1 MNKKYLRE
9 LMNNDL
15 SPLIEDTGIDFYD
28 VEYSNQNGKNILTF
42 YIEKDEGLISI
53 DDCELINNRITD
65 KLDEIDPISDP
76 YYLEI
81 ASVDI
86 TTPFTRDKD
95 FKLSCPSCGANFR
108 KSLPTAVFSIND
120 KDFLEKI
127 GLIECPSCKKIF
139 KLNYRYVYTDND
151 KKLMFVN
158 DPKFN
163 QKRNQLAFKSS
174 LKILDKFNKNK
185 ASDFLIRMCQD
196 DNDLKEKISIFND
209 GKIDNIVEIMKLVL
223 IQSPDFKFNKD
234 DILKIYYKDD
244 EFIINSKKGK
254 FKMPFISDLYETLYE
269 KYIPFIDI
277 KNTEVIDQIWAR
289 KIVKEI

>member
-95 FKLSCPSCGANFR
+95 FKKNLGNVVIVNLYQKLDNKKEF
-108 KSLPTAVFSIND
+108 KGIL
-120 KDFLEKI
+120 KDFNNQEISLELEKNQI
-127 GLIECPSCKKIF
+127 KIERSNISSI
-139 KLNYRYVYTDND
+139 KL
-151 KKLMFVN
+151 
-158 DPKFN
+158 
-163 QKRNQLAFKSS
+163 S
-174 LKILDKFNKNK
+174 LFD
-185 ASDFLIRMCQD
+185 
-196 DNDLKEKISIFND
+196 
-209 GKIDNIVEIMKLVL
+209 
-223 IQSPDFKFNKD
+223 
-234 DILKIYYKDD
+234 
-244 EFIINSKKGK
+244 
-254 FKMPFISDLYETLYE
+254 
-269 KYIPFIDI
+269 
-277 KNTEVIDQIWAR
+277 W
-289 KIVKEI
+289 

>member
-86 TTPFTRDKD
+86 TAPFTRDKD
-95 FKLSCPSCGANFR
+95 FKKNLGNVVIVNLYQKLESKKEFKGI
-108 KSLPTAVFSIND
+108 L
-120 KDFLEKI
+120 KDFNDHEISLDLEKNQI
-127 GLIECPSCKKIF
+127 KIERSNISSI
-139 KLNYRYVYTDND
+139 KL
-151 KKLMFVN
+151 
-158 DPKFN
+158 
-163 QKRNQLAFKSS
+163 S
-174 LKILDKFNKNK
+174 LFD
-185 ASDFLIRMCQD
+185 
-196 DNDLKEKISIFND
+196 
-209 GKIDNIVEIMKLVL
+209 
-223 IQSPDFKFNKD
+223 
-234 DILKIYYKDD
+234 
-244 EFIINSKKGK
+244 
-254 FKMPFISDLYETLYE
+254 
-269 KYIPFIDI
+269 
-277 KNTEVIDQIWAR
+277 W
-289 KIVKEI
+289 

>member
-95 FKLSCPSCGANFR
+95 FKKNLGNVVIVNLYQILDNKKEF
-108 KSLPTAVFSIND
+108 KGIL
-120 KDFLEKI
+120 KDFNNQEISLELEKNQI
-127 GLIECPSCKKIF
+127 KIERSNISSI
-139 KLNYRYVYTDND
+139 KL
-151 KKLMFVN
+151 
-158 DPKFN
+158 
-163 QKRNQLAFKSS
+163 S
-174 LKILDKFNKNK
+174 LFD
-185 ASDFLIRMCQD
+185 
-196 DNDLKEKISIFND
+196 
-209 GKIDNIVEIMKLVL
+209 
-223 IQSPDFKFNKD
+223 
-234 DILKIYYKDD
+234 
-244 EFIINSKKGK
+244 
-254 FKMPFISDLYETLYE
+254 
-269 KYIPFIDI
+269 
-277 KNTEVIDQIWAR
+277 
-289 KIVKEI
+289 

>member
-95 FKLSCPSCGANFR
+95 FKKNLGNVVIVNLFQ
-108 KSLPTAVFSIND
+108 KLDNKKEFKGIL
-120 KDFLEKI
+120 KDFNNQEISLELEKNQI
-127 GLIECPSCKKIF
+127 KIERSNISSI
-139 KLNYRYVYTDND
+139 KL
-151 KKLMFVN
+151 
-158 DPKFN
+158 
-163 QKRNQLAFKSS
+163 S
-174 LKILDKFNKNK
+174 LFD
-185 ASDFLIRMCQD
+185 
-196 DNDLKEKISIFND
+196 
-209 GKIDNIVEIMKLVL
+209 
-223 IQSPDFKFNKD
+223 
-234 DILKIYYKDD
+234 
-244 EFIINSKKGK
+244 
-254 FKMPFISDLYETLYE
+254 
-269 KYIPFIDI
+269 
-277 KNTEVIDQIWAR
+277 
-289 KIVKEI
+289 

>member
-42 YIEKDEGLISI
+42 YIEKNEGLISI

-95 FKLSCPSCGANFR
+95 FKKNLGNVVIVNLYQKLDSKKEFKGILKDVNDQEI
-108 KSLPTAVFSIND
+108 SLE
-120 KDFLEKI
+120 LEKNQI
-127 GLIECPSCKKIF
+127 KIERSNISSI
-139 KLNYRYVYTDND
+139 KL
-151 KKLMFVN
+151 
-158 DPKFN
+158 
-163 QKRNQLAFKSS
+163 S
-174 LKILDKFNKNK
+174 LFD
-185 ASDFLIRMCQD
+185 
-196 DNDLKEKISIFND
+196 
-209 GKIDNIVEIMKLVL
+209 
-223 IQSPDFKFNKD
+223 
-234 DILKIYYKDD
+234 
-244 EFIINSKKGK
+244 
-254 FKMPFISDLYETLYE
+254 
-269 KYIPFIDI
+269 
-277 KNTEVIDQIWAR
+277 
-289 KIVKEI
+289 

>member
-15 SPLIEDTGIDFYD
+15 SPLIEGTGIDFYD

-95 FKLSCPSCGANFR
+95 FKKNLGNVVIVNLYQKLDSKKEFKGI
-108 KSLPTAVFSIND
+108 L
-120 KDFLEKI
+120 KDFNDQEISLELEKNQI
-127 GLIECPSCKKIF
+127 KIERSNISSI
-139 KLNYRYVYTDND
+139 KL
-151 KKLMFVN
+151 
-158 DPKFN
+158 
-163 QKRNQLAFKSS
+163 S
-174 LKILDKFNKNK
+174 LFD
-185 ASDFLIRMCQD
+185 
-196 DNDLKEKISIFND
+196 
-209 GKIDNIVEIMKLVL
+209 
-223 IQSPDFKFNKD
+223 
-234 DILKIYYKDD
+234 
-244 EFIINSKKGK
+244 
-254 FKMPFISDLYETLYE
+254 
-269 KYIPFIDI
+269 
-277 KNTEVIDQIWAR
+277 
-289 KIVKEI
+289 

>member
-15 SPLIEDTGIDFYD
+15 SPLIEGTGIDFYD

-95 FKLSCPSCGANFR
+95 FKKNLGNVVIVNLYQKLDSKKEFKGI
-108 KSLPTAVFSIND
+108 L
-120 KDFLEKI
+120 KDFNDQEISLELKKNQIKI
-127 GLIECPSCKKIF
+127 ERSNISSI
-139 KLNYRYVYTDND
+139 KL
-151 KKLMFVN
+151 
-158 DPKFN
+158 
-163 QKRNQLAFKSS
+163 S
-174 LKILDKFNKNK
+174 LFD
-185 ASDFLIRMCQD
+185 
-196 DNDLKEKISIFND
+196 
-209 GKIDNIVEIMKLVL
+209 
-223 IQSPDFKFNKD
+223 
-234 DILKIYYKDD
+234 
-244 EFIINSKKGK
+244 
-254 FKMPFISDLYETLYE
+254 
-269 KYIPFIDI
+269 
-277 KNTEVIDQIWAR
+277 
-289 KIVKEI
+289 

>member
-15 SPLIEDTGIDFYD
+15 SPLTEDTGIDFYD

-95 FKLSCPSCGANFR
+95 FKKNLGNVVIVNLYQKLDSKKEFKGI
-108 KSLPTAVFSIND
+108 L
-120 KDFLEKI
+120 KDFNDQEISLELEKNQI
-127 GLIECPSCKKIF
+127 KIERSNISSI
-139 KLNYRYVYTDND
+139 KL
-151 KKLMFVN
+151 
-158 DPKFN
+158 
-163 QKRNQLAFKSS
+163 S
-174 LKILDKFNKNK
+174 LFD
-185 ASDFLIRMCQD
+185 
-196 DNDLKEKISIFND
+196 
-209 GKIDNIVEIMKLVL
+209 
-223 IQSPDFKFNKD
+223 
-234 DILKIYYKDD
+234 
-244 EFIINSKKGK
+244 
-254 FKMPFISDLYETLYE
+254 
-269 KYIPFIDI
+269 
-277 KNTEVIDQIWAR
+277 W
-289 KIVKEI
+289 

>member
-1 MNKKYLRE
+1 MNKKYLGE

-95 FKLSCPSCGANFR
+95 FKKNLGNVVIV
-108 KSLPTAVFSIND
+108 SLYQKLDSKKEFKGIL
-120 KDFLEKI
+120 KDFNDQEISLELEKNQI
-127 GLIECPSCKKIF
+127 KIERSNISSI
-139 KLNYRYVYTDND
+139 KL
-151 KKLMFVN
+151 
-158 DPKFN
+158 
-163 QKRNQLAFKSS
+163 S
-174 LKILDKFNKNK
+174 LFD
-185 ASDFLIRMCQD
+185 
-196 DNDLKEKISIFND
+196 
-209 GKIDNIVEIMKLVL
+209 
-223 IQSPDFKFNKD
+223 
-234 DILKIYYKDD
+234 
-244 EFIINSKKGK
+244 
-254 FKMPFISDLYETLYE
+254 
-269 KYIPFIDI
+269 
-277 KNTEVIDQIWAR
+277 
-289 KIVKEI
+289 

>member
-42 YIEKDEGLISI
+42 YIEKNEGLISI

-95 FKLSCPSCGANFR
+95 FKKNLGNVVIVNLYQKLDSKKEFKGI
-108 KSLPTAVFSIND
+108 L
-120 KDFLEKI
+120 KDFNNQEISLEIEKNQIKI
-127 GLIECPSCKKIF
+127 ERSNISSI
-139 KLNYRYVYTDND
+139 KL
-151 KKLMFVN
+151 
-158 DPKFN
+158 
-163 QKRNQLAFKSS
+163 S
-174 LKILDKFNKNK
+174 LFD
-185 ASDFLIRMCQD
+185 
-196 DNDLKEKISIFND
+196 
-209 GKIDNIVEIMKLVL
+209 
-223 IQSPDFKFNKD
+223 
-234 DILKIYYKDD
+234 
-244 EFIINSKKGK
+244 
-254 FKMPFISDLYETLYE
+254 
-269 KYIPFIDI
+269 
-277 KNTEVIDQIWAR
+277 W
-289 KIVKEI
+289 

>member
-86 TTPFTRDKD
+86 TAPFTRDKD
-95 FKLSCPSCGANFR
+95 FKKNLGNVVIVNLYQKLESKKEFKGI
-108 KSLPTAVFSIND
+108 L
-120 KDFLEKI
+120 KDFNDHEISLDLEKNQI
-127 GLIECPSCKKIF
+127 KIERSNI
-139 KLNYRYVYTDND
+139 
-151 KKLMFVN
+151 
-158 DPKFN
+158 
-163 QKRNQLAFKSS
+163 SS
-174 LKILDKFNKNK
+174 I
-185 ASDFLIRMCQD
+185 
-196 DNDLKEKISIFND
+196 KISLFD
-209 GKIDNIVEIMKLVL
+209 
-223 IQSPDFKFNKD
+223 
-234 DILKIYYKDD
+234 
-244 EFIINSKKGK
+244 
-254 FKMPFISDLYETLYE
+254 
-269 KYIPFIDI
+269 
-277 KNTEVIDQIWAR
+277 
-289 KIVKEI
+289 

>member
-15 SPLIEDTGIDFYD
+15 SPLIEGTGIDFYD

-95 FKLSCPSCGANFR
+95 FKKNLGNVVIVNLYQKLDSKKEFKGI
-108 KSLPTAVFSIND
+108 L
-120 KDFLEKI
+120 KDFNDQEISLELEKNQI
-127 GLIECPSCKKIF
+127 KIERSNISSI
-139 KLNYRYVYTDND
+139 KL
-151 KKLMFVN
+151 
-158 DPKFN
+158 
-163 QKRNQLAFKSS
+163 S
-174 LKILDKFNKNK
+174 LFD
-185 ASDFLIRMCQD
+185 
-196 DNDLKEKISIFND
+196 
-209 GKIDNIVEIMKLVL
+209 
-223 IQSPDFKFNKD
+223 
-234 DILKIYYKDD
+234 
-244 EFIINSKKGK
+244 
-254 FKMPFISDLYETLYE
+254 
-269 KYIPFIDI
+269 
-277 KNTEVIDQIWAR
+277 W
-289 KIVKEI
+289 

>member
-95 FKLSCPSCGANFR
+95 FKKNLGNVVIVN
-108 KSLPTAVFSIND
+108 LYQ
-120 KDFLEKI
+120 
-127 GLIECPSCKKIF
+127 
-139 KLNYRYVYTDND
+139 KLD
-151 KKLMFVN
+151 
-158 DPKFN
+158 
-163 QKRNQLAFKSS
+163 
-174 LKILDKFNKNK
+174 
-185 ASDFLIRMCQD
+185 
-196 DNDLKEKISIFND
+196 
-209 GKIDNIVEIMKLVL
+209 
-223 IQSPDFKFNKD
+223 
-234 DILKIYYKDD
+234 
-244 EFIINSKKGK
+244 SK
-254 FKMPFISDLYETLYE
+254 
-269 KYIPFIDI
+269 
-277 KNTEVIDQIWAR
+277 
-289 KIVKEI
+289 

>member
-53 DDCELINNRITD
+53 DDCELINNRITA

-95 FKLSCPSCGANFR
+95 FKKNLGNVVIVNLYQKLDSKKEFKGI
-108 KSLPTAVFSIND
+108 L
-120 KDFLEKI
+120 KDFNNQEISLELEKNQI
-127 GLIECPSCKKIF
+127 KIERSNISSI
-139 KLNYRYVYTDND
+139 KL
-151 KKLMFVN
+151 
-158 DPKFN
+158 
-163 QKRNQLAFKSS
+163 S
-174 LKILDKFNKNK
+174 LFD
-185 ASDFLIRMCQD
+185 
-196 DNDLKEKISIFND
+196 
-209 GKIDNIVEIMKLVL
+209 
-223 IQSPDFKFNKD
+223 
-234 DILKIYYKDD
+234 
-244 EFIINSKKGK
+244 
-254 FKMPFISDLYETLYE
+254 
-269 KYIPFIDI
+269 
-277 KNTEVIDQIWAR
+277 
-289 KIVKEI
+289 

>member
-95 FKLSCPSCGANFR
+95 FKKNLGNVVIVNLYQKLDSKKEFKGI
-108 KSLPTAVFSIND
+108 L
-120 KDFLEKI
+120 KDFNNQEISLEIEKNQIKI
-127 GLIECPSCKKIF
+127 ERSNISSI
-139 KLNYRYVYTDND
+139 KL
-151 KKLMFVN
+151 
-158 DPKFN
+158 
-163 QKRNQLAFKSS
+163 S
-174 LKILDKFNKNK
+174 LFD
-185 ASDFLIRMCQD
+185 
-196 DNDLKEKISIFND
+196 
-209 GKIDNIVEIMKLVL
+209 
-223 IQSPDFKFNKD
+223 
-234 DILKIYYKDD
+234 
-244 EFIINSKKGK
+244 
-254 FKMPFISDLYETLYE
+254 
-269 KYIPFIDI
+269 
-277 KNTEVIDQIWAR
+277 W
-289 KIVKEI
+289 

>member
-28 VEYSNQNGKNILTF
+28 VEYSIQNGKNILTF

-95 FKLSCPSCGANFR
+95 FKKNLGNVVIVNLYQKLDSKKEFKGI
-108 KSLPTAVFSIND
+108 L
-120 KDFLEKI
+120 KDFNNQEISLEIEKNQIKI
-127 GLIECPSCKKIF
+127 ERSNISSI
-139 KLNYRYVYTDND
+139 KL
-151 KKLMFVN
+151 
-158 DPKFN
+158 
-163 QKRNQLAFKSS
+163 S
-174 LKILDKFNKNK
+174 LFD
-185 ASDFLIRMCQD
+185 
-196 DNDLKEKISIFND
+196 
-209 GKIDNIVEIMKLVL
+209 
-223 IQSPDFKFNKD
+223 
-234 DILKIYYKDD
+234 
-244 EFIINSKKGK
+244 
-254 FKMPFISDLYETLYE
+254 
-269 KYIPFIDI
+269 
-277 KNTEVIDQIWAR
+277 W
-289 KIVKEI
+289 

>member
-28 VEYSNQNGKNILTF
+28 VKYSNQNGKNILTF

-95 FKLSCPSCGANFR
+95 FKKNLGNVVIVNLYQKLDSKKEFKGI
-108 KSLPTAVFSIND
+108 L
-120 KDFLEKI
+120 KDFNDQEISLELEKNQI
-127 GLIECPSCKKIF
+127 KIERSNISSI
-139 KLNYRYVYTDND
+139 KL
-151 KKLMFVN
+151 
-158 DPKFN
+158 
-163 QKRNQLAFKSS
+163 S
-174 LKILDKFNKNK
+174 LFD
-185 ASDFLIRMCQD
+185 
-196 DNDLKEKISIFND
+196 
-209 GKIDNIVEIMKLVL
+209 
-223 IQSPDFKFNKD
+223 
-234 DILKIYYKDD
+234 
-244 EFIINSKKGK
+244 
-254 FKMPFISDLYETLYE
+254 
-269 KYIPFIDI
+269 
-277 KNTEVIDQIWAR
+277 W
-289 KIVKEI
+289 

>member
-28 VEYSNQNGKNILTF
+28 VEYSIQNGKNILTF

-95 FKLSCPSCGANFR
+95 FKKNLGNVVIVNLYQKLDSKKEFKGI
-108 KSLPTAVFSIND
+108 L
-120 KDFLEKI
+120 KDFNDQEISLELEKNQI
-127 GLIECPSCKKIF
+127 KIERSNISSI
-139 KLNYRYVYTDND
+139 KL
-151 KKLMFVN
+151 
-158 DPKFN
+158 
-163 QKRNQLAFKSS
+163 S
-174 LKILDKFNKNK
+174 LFD
-185 ASDFLIRMCQD
+185 
-196 DNDLKEKISIFND
+196 
-209 GKIDNIVEIMKLVL
+209 
-223 IQSPDFKFNKD
+223 
-234 DILKIYYKDD
+234 
-244 EFIINSKKGK
+244 
-254 FKMPFISDLYETLYE
+254 
-269 KYIPFIDI
+269 
-277 KNTEVIDQIWAR
+277 
-289 KIVKEI
+289 

>member
-28 VEYSNQNGKNILTF
+28 VEYSIQNGKNILTF

-95 FKLSCPSCGANFR
+95 FKKNLGNVVIVNLYQKLDSKKEFKGI
-108 KSLPTAVFSIND
+108 L
-120 KDFLEKI
+120 KDFNNQEISLEIEKNQIKI
-127 GLIECPSCKKIF
+127 ERSNISSI
-139 KLNYRYVYTDND
+139 KL
-151 KKLMFVN
+151 
-158 DPKFN
+158 
-163 QKRNQLAFKSS
+163 S
-174 LKILDKFNKNK
+174 LFD
-185 ASDFLIRMCQD
+185 
-196 DNDLKEKISIFND
+196 
-209 GKIDNIVEIMKLVL
+209 
-223 IQSPDFKFNKD
+223 
-234 DILKIYYKDD
+234 
-244 EFIINSKKGK
+244 
-254 FKMPFISDLYETLYE
+254 
-269 KYIPFIDI
+269 
-277 KNTEVIDQIWAR
+277 
-289 KIVKEI
+289 

>member
-15 SPLIEDTGIDFYD
+15 IPLIEDTEIDFYD

-95 FKLSCPSCGANFR
+95 FKKNLGNVVIVNLYQKLDNKKEF
-108 KSLPTAVFSIND
+108 KGIL
-120 KDFLEKI
+120 KDFNNQEISLELEKNQI
-127 GLIECPSCKKIF
+127 KIERSNISSI
-139 KLNYRYVYTDND
+139 KL
-151 KKLMFVN
+151 
-158 DPKFN
+158 
-163 QKRNQLAFKSS
+163 S
-174 LKILDKFNKNK
+174 LFD
-185 ASDFLIRMCQD
+185 
-196 DNDLKEKISIFND
+196 
-209 GKIDNIVEIMKLVL
+209 
-223 IQSPDFKFNKD
+223 
-234 DILKIYYKDD
+234 
-244 EFIINSKKGK
+244 
-254 FKMPFISDLYETLYE
+254 
-269 KYIPFIDI
+269 
-277 KNTEVIDQIWAR
+277 
-289 KIVKEI
+289 

>member
-9 LMNNDL
+9 LMKNDL

-95 FKLSCPSCGANFR
+95 FKKNLGNVVIVNLYQKLDSKKEFKGI
-108 KSLPTAVFSIND
+108 L
-120 KDFLEKI
+120 KDFNNQEISLELEKNQI
-127 GLIECPSCKKIF
+127 KIERSNISSI
-139 KLNYRYVYTDND
+139 KL
-151 KKLMFVN
+151 
-158 DPKFN
+158 
-163 QKRNQLAFKSS
+163 S
-174 LKILDKFNKNK
+174 LFD
-185 ASDFLIRMCQD
+185 
-196 DNDLKEKISIFND
+196 
-209 GKIDNIVEIMKLVL
+209 
-223 IQSPDFKFNKD
+223 
-234 DILKIYYKDD
+234 
-244 EFIINSKKGK
+244 
-254 FKMPFISDLYETLYE
+254 
-269 KYIPFIDI
+269 
-277 KNTEVIDQIWAR
+277 
-289 KIVKEI
+289 

>member
-1 MNKKYLRE
+1 MNKKYLSE

-95 FKLSCPSCGANFR
+95 FKKNLGNVVIVNLYQKLDNKKEF
-108 KSLPTAVFSIND
+108 KGIL
-120 KDFLEKI
+120 KDFNNQEISLELEKNQI
-127 GLIECPSCKKIF
+127 KIERSNISSI
-139 KLNYRYVYTDND
+139 KL
-151 KKLMFVN
+151 
-158 DPKFN
+158 
-163 QKRNQLAFKSS
+163 S
-174 LKILDKFNKNK
+174 LFD
-185 ASDFLIRMCQD
+185 
-196 DNDLKEKISIFND
+196 
-209 GKIDNIVEIMKLVL
+209 
-223 IQSPDFKFNKD
+223 
-234 DILKIYYKDD
+234 
-244 EFIINSKKGK
+244 
-254 FKMPFISDLYETLYE
+254 
-269 KYIPFIDI
+269 
-277 KNTEVIDQIWAR
+277 
-289 KIVKEI
+289 

>member
-95 FKLSCPSCGANFR
+95 FKKNLGNVVIVNLYQKLDSKKEFKGI
-108 KSLPTAVFSIND
+108 L
-120 KDFLEKI
+120 KDFNNQEISLEIEKNQIKI
-127 GLIECPSCKKIF
+127 ERSNISSI
-139 KLNYRYVYTDND
+139 KL
-151 KKLMFVN
+151 
-158 DPKFN
+158 
-163 QKRNQLAFKSS
+163 S
-174 LKILDKFNKNK
+174 LFD
-185 ASDFLIRMCQD
+185 
-196 DNDLKEKISIFND
+196 
-209 GKIDNIVEIMKLVL
+209 
-223 IQSPDFKFNKD
+223 
-234 DILKIYYKDD
+234 
-244 EFIINSKKGK
+244 
-254 FKMPFISDLYETLYE
+254 
-269 KYIPFIDI
+269 
-277 KNTEVIDQIWAR
+277 
-289 KIVKEI
+289 